1 MIAHAGATLATL
13 AVMPLVKPRQPSSCQ
28 MSRRAEKT
36 LYLFVVIRVGVFA
49 LKLLR
54 LVSTRLLTADNLQ
67 RAYLSGSIVHR
78 FCLSLGSWSQNLRF
92 V

>member
-49 LKLLR
+49 LKLL
-54 LVSTRLLTADNLQ
+54 LLRRKHSRCVKNRCFTDL
-67 RAYLSGSIVHR
+67 
-78 FCLSLGSWSQNLRF
+78 FCF
-92 V
+92 